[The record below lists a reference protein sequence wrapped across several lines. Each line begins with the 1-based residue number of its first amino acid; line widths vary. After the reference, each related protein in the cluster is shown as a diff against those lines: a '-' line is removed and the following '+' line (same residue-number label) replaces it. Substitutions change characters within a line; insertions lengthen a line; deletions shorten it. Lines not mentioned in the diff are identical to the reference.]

1 MACNLFRQAGYR
13 GASMRSLAA
22 SVGIS
27 AGSLYYHI
35 DSKQALLSDL
45 ISEYEL
51 NLLQV
56 FRSKTVG
63 MAKHPLQMVTL
74 LWEL

>member
-1 MACNLFRQAGYR
+1 
-13 GASMRSLAA
+13 MRSLAA

-63 MAKHPLQMVTL
+63 MAKHPLQMSNFTYPRPFSNPFKS
-74 LWEL
+74 